1 MKTKNFTN
9 LGALRELTNSQP
21 KLTNMMNR
29 RSARMFHLFFALCAI
44 LVSTFA
50 SAQGTYDT
58 NKWRFSNPKPFGFTV
73 IDVEF
78 LDDNNIL
85 GVG

>member
-1 MKTKNFTN
+1 
-9 LGALRELTNSQP
+9 
-21 KLTNMMNR
+21 MNR
-29 RSARMFHLFFALCAI
+29 HSARMFHLFFALCAI

-50 SAQGTYDT
+50 SAQGSYDT
-58 NKWRFSNPKPFGFTV
+58 NKWRFSNPKPFGFTI

-85 GVG
+85 GVGSEGGIARSADGGKSWS